1 MSSPRVDESEIKV
14 PATGADAA
22 LPSTAGR
29 GWKRRHVLDLD
40 DFEIDEIELVLE
52 TTEAMKEILARDVPR
67 APALRGTTIVTLF
80 YEASTRTRAS
90 FELAG
95 KVLGADVINVTSS
108 GSSVEKGESLIDTV
122 RTLEAIGAHILVM
135 RHSMS
140 GAPYLAAAHSDA
152 RVINAGDGWHAH
164 PTQGLL
170 DIYTLRS
177 HIGDL
182 RGKRILIVGDVAH
195 SRVARSDIWGLSKLG
210 AKVVVCAPPTL
221 LPAELGRQEE
231 PDALPPVEVETVLD
245 KAIEGA
251 DAVMTLRL
259 QQERMAFGL
268 LPSLREYSRLYQ
280 VNEERL
286 SRANAGAPVLHPG
299 PMNEGVEISRAVARG
314 AASVIEEQVTN
325 GVAVRMALL
334 YLMRGSK

>member
-1 MSSPRVDESEIKV
+1 
-14 PATGADAA
+14 
-22 LPSTAGR
+22 
-29 GWKRRHVLDLD
+29 
-40 DFEIDEIELVLE
+40 
-52 TTEAMKEILARDVPR
+52 
-67 APALRGTTIVTLF
+67 
-80 YEASTRTRAS
+80 
-90 FELAG
+90 
-95 KVLGADVINVTSS
+95 
-108 GSSVEKGESLIDTV
+108 
-122 RTLEAIGAHILVM
+122 
-135 RHSMS
+135 MS